1 MTPRTLEGSSVL
13 VLGSAS
19 PRRHDILRGLGVPI
33 EVIAADVDESR
44 AAGESPDAYLERIVG
59 AKLAAVCERVSAA
72 AKPQHAAV
80 LVADT
85 TVIIDGDVLGK
96 PSDVADAERLLRR
109 ICGRTHVVKTR
120 YAIATRQSW
129 PSAASE
135 RTVET
140 RVSLRAAS
148 DDELR
153 RYAATREGLDKA
165 GAYAAQGIGA
175 FLVEHIEGS
184 YTNVVG
190 LPACEVVRDLQ
201 ALSLLRDFPAA
212 VP

>member
-1 MTPRTLEGSSVL
+1 MTHRTLEGSSVL

-19 PRRHDILRGLGVPI
+19 PRRRDILRGLGVPI

-44 AAGESPDAYLERIVG
+44 GPGEPPDAYLERIVR
-59 AKLAAVCERVSAA
+59 AKLVAVCGRVIAA
-72 AKPQHAAV
+72 AEPHHVAV

-96 PSDVADAERLLRR
+96 PSDVADAERLLRQ

-120 YAIATRQSW
+120 YAIATTESW
-129 PSAASE
+129 PSAACE

-140 RVSLRAAS
+140 QVSLRGAS
-148 DDELR
+148 DDELK

-175 FLVEHIEGS
+175 FLVERIEGS

-201 ALSLLRDFPAA
+201 ALRLLRDFPAA